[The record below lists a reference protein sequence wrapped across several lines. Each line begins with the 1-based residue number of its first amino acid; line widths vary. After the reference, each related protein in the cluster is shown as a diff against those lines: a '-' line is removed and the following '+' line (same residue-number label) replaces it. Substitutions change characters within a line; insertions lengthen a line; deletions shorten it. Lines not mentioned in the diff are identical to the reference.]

1 MNSRFARS
9 VAFPVRFP
17 WKFALVA
24 ILALAPR
31 SPADDFDKW
40 LQTERAVAATRLVG
54 NIQSNGAVIAAP
66 SQANPNYFFHWVRD
80 GALTMDVVV
89 ALYRDTK
96 DPAERGQYSSLLMAY
111 LDFSL
116 GNQVTPNRRSAPGRG
131 LGEPKFFVTGAAFEG
146 DWGRPQDDGPALRA
160 LTFIR
165 LANLF
170 ANDPDRAQLVKTK
183 LYDST
188 LPTNSLIKRDL
199 EYVAHNWPNTC
210 VDLWEEVEGRH
221 FYTRMVQRRALLEG
235 AKLAH
240 RLNDDGAANFYRE
253 QAGQLADEIAKHWIP
268 DKGLIV
274 VTRDQAGG
282 NDKDGGFDTAVLLGV
297 LHAAAPDDDFF
308 APTDERVLATAAQ
321 LASKFQGLYDIN
333 QKARGTPGTALGRY
347 PNDRYGG
354 NDGTTEG
361 NAWVLCT
368 LALGELYARAANRW
382 EDQGTLVV
390 TALNKNLFT
399 FLNAGKFA
407 GLAPGPLSKD
417 TQGFKD
423 IIAALRLAADDQLRR
438 VKFHAFPDGSL
449 SEQMNQ
455 HTGFMQSAPN
465 LTWNYAS
472 VLTTLAQ
479 RRPAV
484 AVLPANELL
493 PVLAAS
499 RNRAGM
505 SILTDAHVK
514 RLLAAA
520 KNGTPTGP
528 SVPGSAAE
536 LRFRVAE
543 LEAQVKA
550 LSEEVRKL
558 RAAKAALVP
567 K

>member
-1 MNSRFARS
+1 LALLAFAARS
-9 VAFPVRFP
+9 
-17 WKFALVA
+17 W
-24 ILALAPR
+24 
-31 SPADDFDKW
+31 ADDFEKW
-40 LQTERAVAATRLVG
+40 LQSELTVSVNKLVG

-66 SQANPNYFFHWVRD
+66 SHANPNYFFHWVRD

-89 ALYRDTK
+89 SLYRNTK
-96 DPAERGQYSSLLMAY
+96 DPTELGQYSSLLMAY

-131 LGEPKFFVTGAAFEG
+131 LGEPKFCVTGAPFEG
-146 DWGRPQDDGPALRA
+146 DWGRPQDDGPALRT

-170 ANDPDRAQLVKTK
+170 LNDPTRAQLVKTK

-188 LPTNSLIKRDL
+188 LPTNSVIKRDL
-199 EYVAHNWPNTC
+199 EYVAHNWSNTC
-210 VDLWEEVEGRH
+210 FDLWEEVEGHH
-221 FYTRMVQRRALLEG
+221 FYTQMVQRRALLEG
-235 AKLAH
+235 AKLA
-240 RLNDDGAANFYRE
+240 RALSDDGAATFYQD
-253 QAGQLADEIAKHWIP
+253 QAGKLADEIAKYWIP

-274 VTRDQAGG
+274 VSRDQAGG
-282 NDKDGGFDTAVLLGV
+282 NDKEGGFDTAVLLGV

-308 APTDERVLATAAQ
+308 APIDDRVLATAAQ

-333 QKARGTPGTALGRY
+333 QKARGTPGIALGRY

-368 LALGELYARAANRW
+368 LALGELYSRAANRW
-382 EDQGTLVV
+382 EERGIAV
-390 TALNKNLFT
+390 TALNKKLFT
-399 FLNAGKFA
+399 FLNADKLG
-407 GLAPGPLSKD
+407 GLAPGPLTKD
-417 TQGFKD
+417 TQGFRD
-423 IIAALRLAADDQLRR
+423 VIAALRSAADDQLRR
-438 VKFHAFPDGSL
+438 VQFHAFADGSL

-472 VLTTLAQ
+472 VLTTLAR

-484 AVLPANELL
+484 AALPAKEFQSL
-493 PVLAAS
+493 LAAS

-505 SILTDAHVK
+505 PILTDAHVK
-514 RLLAAA
+514 RLLSAA
-520 KNGTPTGP
+520 KNGAPANP

-536 LRFRVAE
+536 LRLRVAE

-550 LSEEVRKL
+550 LLEEVRKL
-558 RAAKAALVP
+558 RAAKAATFP